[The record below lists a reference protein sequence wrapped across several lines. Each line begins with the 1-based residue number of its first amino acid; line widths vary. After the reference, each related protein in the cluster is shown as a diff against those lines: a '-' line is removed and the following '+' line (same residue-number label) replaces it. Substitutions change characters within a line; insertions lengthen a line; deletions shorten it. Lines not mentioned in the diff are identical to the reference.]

1 LFLFIFFILVQ
12 QTEEET
18 MLKRK
23 GLFSL
28 KYCPLV
34 CGLACTATAAWANP
48 HGINKGY
55 WALHVPF
62 DLEPVETVDGR
73 SLGMGNAAAAVADE
87 TSAAVINP
95 AGLLAV
101 QGIEVTGS
109 LGMSSYDIDYLD
121 TYAALN
127 NIGLGP
133 DMEEIRTFSDDVINL
148 PFFGVSIP
156 VVPDR
161 LVTAVYYQN
170 TGFTGADSQIAG
182 TVSGLD
188 GLVHIQQRNISEK
201 NIEEYDRSVYGLAG
215 AFRVSNMLSIG
226 ASINMENFDAD
237 LHEVFSNEINGSFS
251 EYNNRIQGDD
261 SDLTFGMGALVE
273 LDTDLSVGLAYR
285 QGGSFSIDYS
295 STESNCPGPG
305 SCTGS
310 TEQDT
315 AAFDVPDVWSIGAA
329 WRPAQD
335 WLLSV
340 QTDLVE
346 YSVLTDSTT
355 RGITTDEEI
364 DDGVVFRFG
373 AEKSFF
379 ISDILEYQLRA
390 GLFTEPDHDGFEAID
405 SDRIY
410 YTLGGGMTWN
420 QQIKV
425 NLGTGF
431 SEDVFHSV
439 LTFSCSI

>member
-1 LFLFIFFILVQ
+1 
-12 QTEEET
+12 
-18 MLKRK
+18 MLKKK
-23 GLFSL
+23 GLFFL
-28 KYCPLV
+28 KYCPLA
-34 CGLACTATAAWANP
+34 CGLMCTAAWANP

-62 DLEPVETVDGR
+62 DLEPVEAMDGR
-73 SLGMGNAAAAVADE
+73 SLGMGNAAAAIADE

-109 LGMSSYDIDYLD
+109 LGMSSYDIDYID
-121 TYAALN
+121 TYASLN

-133 DMEEIRTFSDDVINL
+133 DMNEIRTFSDDVTNL
-148 PFFGVSIP
+148 PFFGVTIP
-156 VVPDR
+156 ILPEQ

-170 TGFTGADSQIAG
+170 TGFTGADSQ
-182 TVSGLD
+182 TVGPLPVLD
-188 GLVHIQQRNISEK
+188 ESLNIQQQSMSEK

-215 AFRVSNMLSIG
+215 AFRVNDMFSIG
-226 ASINMENFDAD
+226 ASVNMETFDAD
-237 LHEVFSNEINGSFS
+237 LYERWRSNTFSNYILDSATGYE
-251 EYNNRIQGDD
+251 NRIQGDD
-261 SDLTFGMGALVE
+261 TDLTFGLGAQVE
-273 LDTDLSVGLAYR
+273 LDTGLSVGLAYR

-295 STESNCPGPG
+295 STENNCSASGH
-305 SCTGS
+305 CTAN
-310 TEQDT
+310 TETDT

-346 YSVLTDSTT
+346 YSVLSDSTT
-355 RGITTDEEI
+355 QGITTDEEI
-364 DDGVVFRFG
+364 EDGVVLRFG
-373 AEKSFF
+373 AEKTFF
-379 ISDILEYQLRA
+379 ISNILEYQLRA

-405 SDRIY
+405 SDKIY
-410 YTLGGGMTWN
+410 YTLGGGFTWN

-431 SEDVFHSV
+431 SEDVFNGV
-439 LTFSCSI
+439 LTLSCSI